1 LQELERGNINKIVYV
16 PNNSYVA
23 NTMELGALPGE
34 LLDKVVGQI
43 GPLIDLIGLDFVENM
58 VSRGELEVVP
68 MSSIRGRSFEDSII
82 IVNEA

>member
-1 LQELERGNINKIVYV
+1 
-16 PNNSYVA
+16 
-23 NTMELGALPGE
+23 MELGALPGE